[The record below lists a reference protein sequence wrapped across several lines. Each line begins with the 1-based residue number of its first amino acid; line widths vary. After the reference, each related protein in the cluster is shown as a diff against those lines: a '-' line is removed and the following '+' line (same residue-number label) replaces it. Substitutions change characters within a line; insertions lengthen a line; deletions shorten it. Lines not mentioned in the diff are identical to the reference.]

1 MPTGRRTGPGEGRYV
16 HGLGRTGTLRRAAGV
31 LLAGVVLAAASGCSG
46 SAGGG
51 SAGGGEPGAASAAGS
66 GPAAG
71 TGSGAG
77 TGQAGAGG
85 ALAQLPGQAFYVSDR
100 TNAAH
105 QVTALRGQGR
115 TTEADTLLR
124 IAAQPSSQWLG
135 EQGAREIAEQVS
147 RQAAEAGRTAVFVA
161 YDIPHRDCGQY
172 SAGGAPDAA
181 AYRAWIT
188 GIVQALGDRKAWVVL
203 EPDAVA
209 HTLDNCGIKGD
220 LAAERYG
227 LLAFAVQE
235 LKRNPNARVYLDAGN
250 PGWAQDPEELATAL
264 RKSGIAAADGFAVN
278 VANFYD
284 TDRNAAY
291 GARLSAALG
300 GKNFVIDTS
309 RSGNGALGGTAW
321 CNPPG
326 RALGERPTTETGRA
340 GVDAYLW
347 IKNPGESDG
356 DCGRGEP
363 RAGEFWLPYAL
374 GLAQAAR

>member
-1 MPTGRRTGPGEGRYV
+1 M
-16 HGLGRTGTLRRAAGV
+16 GV
-31 LLAGVVLAAASGCSG
+31 ALAGALVAVSGCSG
-46 SAGGG
+46 TDGGG
-51 SAGGGEPGAASAAGS
+51 PSRT
-66 GPAAG
+66 GPAGPTATAG
-71 TGSGAG
+71 VGSGAG
-77 TGQAGAGG
+77 AGSGAGVGAGAGSSAGSATGPG
-85 ALAQLPGQAFYVSDR
+85 ALAQLPGQAFYVSDQ
-100 TNAAH
+100 TNAAR
-105 QVTALRGQGR
+105 QMTALRGQGR
-115 TTEADTLLR
+115 TAEADTLAR
-124 IAAQPSSQWLG
+124 IASQPSSQWLG

-147 RQAAEAGRTAVFVA
+147 RRAAETGRTAVFVA

-181 AYRAWIT
+181 SYRAWIT
-188 GIVQALGDRKAWVVL
+188 GVAQALGDRRAWVVL

-209 HTLDNCGIKGD
+209 HTLDNCGIKGG

-227 LLAFAVQE
+227 LLSFAVQE
-235 LKRNPNARVYLDAGN
+235 LKKRPNIRVYLDAGN
-250 PGWAQDPEELATAL
+250 PGWAQDPEELAGAL

-291 GARLSAALG
+291 GARLSEALG

-309 RSGNGALGGTAW
+309 RSGNGALGGDSW

-326 RALGERPTTETGRA
+326 RALGEPPTADTGRP

-374 GLAQAAR
+374 GLAQSAR

>member
-1 MPTGRRTGPGEGRYV
+1 M
-16 HGLGRTGTLRRAAGV
+16 HGLGWTGTLRWAVGV

-46 SAGGG
+46 SR
-51 SAGGGEPGAASAAGS
+51 GGGEPGAAPAAGS
-66 GPAAG
+66 GQAAG
-71 TGSGAG
+71 TGPGAG

-115 TTEADTLLR
+115 TAEADTLLR

-147 RQAAEAGRTAVFVA
+147 RRAGEAGRTAVFVA

-188 GIVQALGDRKAWVVL
+188 GIAQALGDRKAWVVL

-235 LKRNPNARVYLDAGN
+235 LKKNPNARVYLDAGN

-291 GARLSAALG
+291 GARLSTALG